1 MVKFGKVLAASKQAK
16 WRKHYF
22 NYKALKDLL
31 KPGPPDTRLS
41 LTLLFFASMD
51 EELNKVLAVVWPTA
65 IDIKTS
71 LAGLSAQL
79 PAQIETLVQGRS
91 LDSANEYAR
100 QVLVRAKETRELILF
115 LDVNLMAIHK
125 VMKKFTKKIQ
135 AKSAYDYLSAK
146 CGSESARLWDFSVT
160 STQLLTSLLSDL
172 EVISCKLVPRRT
184 SKEAPLAEPLLRSAE
199 EQLLE
204 NAESLQSL
212 VAQLQVSLQTL
223 QVCMPLARYLKRLP
237 SREGHR
243 KPLLTLSEALGVV
256 ILTAYWANCLTFYAD
271 LQESGVQW
279 LAITPAVGILVSIFN
294 GLTWEVDYKL
304 PLLYAILFNAAGNAL
319 SHVPGQWFLLISR

>member
-1 MVKFGKVLAASKQAK
+1 MVKFGKVLAVSKQAK

-31 KPGPPDTRLS
+31 KPGPPETRLS

-51 EELNKVLAVVWPTA
+51 EELNKVLAVVWPAA

-100 QVLVRAKETRELILF
+100 QVLVRAKEARELLLF
-115 LDVNLMAIHK
+115 LDINLMAIHK
-125 VMKKFTKKIQ
+125 VMKKFTKKMQ
-135 AKSAYDYLSAK
+135 SKSAYDYLRAK
-146 CGSESARLWDFSVT
+146 CGSELAKLWDFCVT
-160 STQLLTSLLSDL
+160 PTQLLTSLLSDL

-184 SKEAPLAEPLLRSAE
+184 SKEAPLTEPLLRSAE

-204 NAESLQSL
+204 NAESLRSL

-223 QVCMPLARYLKRLP
+223 QVCMPLTRYLKRLP

-243 KPLLTLSEALGVV
+243 KPLFTLSEALCVV
-256 ILTAYWANCLTFYAD
+256 ILTLYWANCYILYAD
-271 LQESGVQW
+271 LQTNRVVW
-279 LAITPAVGILVSIFN
+279 LAITPAVGALASLFN

-304 PLLYAILFNAAGNAL
+304 PLLYAILLNAAGNAL
-319 SHVPGQWFLLISR
+319 SHIPDPSFFLISR